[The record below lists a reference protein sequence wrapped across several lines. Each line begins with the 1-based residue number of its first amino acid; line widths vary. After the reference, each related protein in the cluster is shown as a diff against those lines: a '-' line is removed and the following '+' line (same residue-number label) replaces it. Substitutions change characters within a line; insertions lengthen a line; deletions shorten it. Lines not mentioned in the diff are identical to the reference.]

1 MDKKTFIIGI
11 LSLSAVILLAAN
23 YFAPQ
28 PAFALQ
34 TIRDRNYALV
44 TATSQNGGDV
54 LYVLDNLSGR
64 IAIFAYDPSKREM
77 VPRAGGDLT
86 AAFATPAAR

>member
-1 MDKKTFIIGI
+1 MDKKTFAIGV
-11 LSLSAVILLAAN
+11 LSLSAVILMVAN

-28 PAFALQ
+28 PAYALQ
-34 TIRDRNYALV
+34 TIKDRNFALV

-54 LYVLDNLSGR
+54 LYILDNLSGR
-64 IAIFAYDPSKREM
+64 IAVFAYDPTQREM

-86 AAFATPAAR
+86 VAFSGNERH